1 MRMKTVQCRMIT
13 ERKNV
18 NMCIYDSLS
27 VRVLYSIINLT
38 YEFFVL
44 VICVCVCIDANG
56 KDGK

>member
-44 VICVCVCIDANG
+44 V
-56 KDGK
+56 K